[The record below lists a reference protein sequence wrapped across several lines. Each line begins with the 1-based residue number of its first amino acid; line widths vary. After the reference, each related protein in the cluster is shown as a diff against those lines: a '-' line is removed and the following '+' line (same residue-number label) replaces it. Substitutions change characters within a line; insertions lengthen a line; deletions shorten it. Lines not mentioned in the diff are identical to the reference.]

1 MSKKFAN
8 ILLDLDQ
15 TLISAEPCEEFKF
28 NNKENKEKSKKFNF
42 YNMDSYYIIFE
53 RPGLQE
59 FLDFL
64 FENFNVSIWTAASK
78 DYALFIIDKIILNP
92 EPDKYK
98 VKSKRKLDYI
108 FFSYHCNVSKRIYN
122 NTKDLN
128 MLWNIYK
135 LTDYKPYNTIILDD
149 YDEVYKCQPDNCIR
163 AIPFEYTQKDSEN
176 DNFLMKIIPKL
187 KDMLKNIQL
196 RKGKPASVVNI

>member
-64 FENFNVSIWTAASK
+64 FDNFNVSIWTAASK
-78 DYALFIIDKIILNP
+78 DYALFVIDKIILNP
-92 EPDKYK
+92 DNDKYK
-98 VKSKRKLDYI
+98 LKKRKLDYI

-128 MLWNIYK
+128 MLWDIYK
-135 LTDYKPYNTIILDD
+135 LTGYKNYNTVILDD

-163 AIPFEYTQKDSEN
+163 AIPFEYNQKDSEN
-176 DNFLMKIIPKL
+176 DNFLLKIIPKL

-196 RKGKPASVVNI
+196 KKGKPASIVNI